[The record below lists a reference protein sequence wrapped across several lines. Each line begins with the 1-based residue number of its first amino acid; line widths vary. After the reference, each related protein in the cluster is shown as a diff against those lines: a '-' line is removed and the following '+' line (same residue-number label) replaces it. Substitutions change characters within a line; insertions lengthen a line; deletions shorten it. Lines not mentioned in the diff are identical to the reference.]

1 MSKHPTSF
9 RLSPSALSKL
19 RKLAH
24 FYGSR
29 TTALELAIQ
38 RFYEQEV
45 TMTPPTIYTLPTNT
59 EHWGPD
65 CVDGTAC
72 ANAVMDHL
80 LEYARERGWNVEFQL
95 RDGVSSHG
103 DRPRGDPEILQEL
116 QDYESENW
124 TDWVPASAYSETV
137 WDGEQLVRRP
147 PSEEESIE

>member
-1 MSKHPTSF
+1 
-9 RLSPSALSKL
+9 
-19 RKLAH
+19 
-24 FYGSR
+24 
-29 TTALELAIQ
+29 
-38 RFYEQEV
+38 
-45 TMTPPTIYTLPTNT
+45 
-59 EHWGPD
+59 
-65 CVDGTAC
+65 
-72 ANAVMDHL
+72 MDHL

-147 PSEEESIE
+147 ASEEESIG